1 VSEPVELWT
10 DGACSGNPGP
20 GGWAA
25 VLRWNGHVR
34 EISGGDPQT
43 TNNRMELMSVIE
55 GLKALTR
62 PVDVVVHVDS
72 AYVEG
77 AFTQGWIERW
87 RTNGWRT
94 ADKKPVKNQDLWEQL
109 AKEVERHRV
118 TWKRVRGHAGVEW
131 NERADALAVAERDRA
146 AGVTAV

>member
-1 VSEPVELWT
+1 MSEPVELWT

-25 VLRWNGHVR
+25 VLRWNEHVR

-43 TNNRMELMSVIE
+43 TNNRMELTSVIE

-87 RTNGWRT
+87 RQNGWRT

-109 AKEVERHRV
+109 AEQVERHRV

-131 NERADALAVAERDRA
+131 NERADELAVAERDRA